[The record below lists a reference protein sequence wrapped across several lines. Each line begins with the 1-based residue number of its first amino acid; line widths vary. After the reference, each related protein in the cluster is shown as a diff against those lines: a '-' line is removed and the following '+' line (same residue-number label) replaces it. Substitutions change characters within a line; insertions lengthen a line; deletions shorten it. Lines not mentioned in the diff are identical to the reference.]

1 MLEVK
6 QLETNDTINIVNNA
20 WSQTIRNQWY
30 NKLSLV
36 SDCLTSCII
45 YNVYYIIGFWLSD
58 FMHYL
63 QCLVYH
69 WFLIVWLH
77 KQSET
82 NDTINI
88 ANNAWSQKIRNQ
100 WYNEHCK

>member
-30 NKLSLV
+30 NKVWLQALFTMFIVSLV
-36 SDCLTSCII
+36 SNCLTSSII
-45 YNVYYIIGFWLSD
+45 YNVYCIIR
-58 FMHYL
+58 
-63 QCLVYH
+63 
-69 WFLIVWLH
+69 
-77 KQSET
+77 QSET

-88 ANNAWSQKIRNQ
+88 VNNAWSQTIRNQ
-100 WYNEHCK
+100 WYNKHCK